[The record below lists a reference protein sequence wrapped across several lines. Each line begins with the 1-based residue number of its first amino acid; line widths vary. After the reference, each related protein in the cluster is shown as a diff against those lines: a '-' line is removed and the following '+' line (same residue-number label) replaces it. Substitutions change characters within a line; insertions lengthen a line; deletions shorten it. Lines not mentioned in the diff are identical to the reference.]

1 MKELGEYLRET
12 RENNYVSIA
21 EAAEDLKLPEITI
34 SNIESGNTR
43 AFRDMYELKDKVK
56 EYAKYLGLDPE
67 KVVDEFNDF
76 LFEHTSK
83 ISLKDIL
90 EAEEE
95 EKSKEEA
102 KKVASPYTAAKKKTY
117 IINKKYTKQVGACLI
132 LLLILIA
139 LLLIIRAIM
148 MPKDNVTNRELK
160 SDFIIEVI

>member
-21 EAAEDLKLPEITI
+21 EAAEDLKIPEITI

-67 KVVDEFNDF
+67 KVIDEFNDF

-102 KKVASPYTAAKKKTY
+102 KVASPYTAAKKKTY